1 MLLPLLLS
9 VYKDENSV
17 LKFGDLRAE
26 CAVSETM
33 IIGSKDLVSDTK
45 ARYTRA
51 GQDKS
56 LHVHHLKEPC
66 IRFFL
71 CVVYLQYKGLFN
83 FFLFYIFYST
93 CSIRICW
100 SKFACIL
107 IIHSNFFG
115 YSVIFIVVN
124 FLIN

>member
-33 IIGSKDLVSDTK
+33 IVGSKDLVSDTK

-56 LHVHHLKEPC
+56 LHADHLKRTLYE
-66 IRFFL
+66 
-71 CVVYLQYKGLFN
+71 VLF
-83 FFLFYIFYST
+83 
-93 CSIRICW
+93 C
-100 SKFACIL
+100 
-107 IIHSNFFG
+107 
-115 YSVIFIVVN
+115 
-124 FLIN
+124 

>member
-26 CAVSETM
+26 CVVSETM

-56 LHVHHLKEPC
+56 LHAHHLKSRAE
-66 IRFFL
+66 RLFFSGFL
-71 CVVYLQYKGLFN
+71 RSSIFCQNLQKITKSL
-83 FFLFYIFYST
+83 
-93 CSIRICW
+93 
-100 SKFACIL
+100 
-107 IIHSNFFG
+107 
-115 YSVIFIVVN
+115 
-124 FLIN
+124 